1 MKTIN
6 FYKKDKLIFS
16 VYADELDDVLAKPQD
31 YFSGYTSDMIITDIK
46 YEYPIFKDDRL
57 REMTKEEKVRNNIP
71 VQLVDGEFIK
81 DKKLIVVPK
90 PAGNQKYMYWDK
102 DKWLL
107 DNQKEFDD
115 YCDLIDELKAKSLAY
130 GFDYK
135 VKDKDHRQK
144 CRDTDIAKMVSVI
157 VALQIAKEMKVDK
170 KVTWYFEDNFGMEAG
185 LQELGQLMLF
195 GTTFVQSV
203 YDTENYFKTEIAPKE
218 VTKEEINT
226 VLKQASENE
235 LKGILAYTDEPLVSS
250 DFKGTSVSSTI
261 DSTLTMVME
270 KNMVKVIV
278 WYDNEW
284 GYSERTVDLVAYVAA
299 KGL

>member
-6 FYKKDKLIFS
+6 FYKKEKLIFS
-16 VYADELDDVLAKPQD
+16 VYADELDDVLAKPQE
-31 YFSGYTSDMIITDIK
+31 YFSGYSSDMIVTDII

-90 PAGNQKYMYWDK
+90 PAGNQKYVYWDK

-115 YCDLIDELKAKSLAY
+115 YCTLIDELKAKSLAY

-185 LQELGQLMLF
+185 LQELGVLMLY

-203 YDTENYFKTEIAPKE
+203 YDTENYFKTKVNPKE
-218 VTKEEINT
+218 VTSDEFESKRKEIH
-226 VLKQASENE
+226 LK
-235 LKGILAYTDEPLVSS
+235 LA
-250 DFKGTSVSSTI
+250 TS
-261 DSTLTMVME
+261 
-270 KNMVKVIV
+270 
-278 WYDNEW
+278 
-284 GYSERTVDLVAYVAA
+284 
-299 KGL
+299 

>member
-31 YFSGYTSDMIITDIK
+31 YFSGYSSDMIITDIQ

-90 PAGNQKYMYWDK
+90 PAGNEKYMYWDK

-115 YCDLIDELKAKSLAY
+115 YCALIDDLKAKSLAY

-135 VKDKDHRQK
+135 VKDKHHRQK

-170 KVTWYFEDNFGMEAG
+170 KVIWYFEDNFGMEAG

-203 YDTENYFKTEIAPKE
+203 YDTENYFKTKVNPKE
-218 VTKEEINT
+218 VTSVEFESKRKEIH
-226 VLKQASENE
+226 LK
-235 LKGILAYTDEPLVSS
+235 LAIS
-250 DFKGTSVSSTI
+250 
-261 DSTLTMVME
+261 
-270 KNMVKVIV
+270 
-278 WYDNEW
+278 
-284 GYSERTVDLVAYVAA
+284 
-299 KGL
+299 

>member
-1 MKTIN
+1 MKTIQ

-31 YFSGYTSDMIITDIK
+31 YFSGYSSDMIITDVK

-157 VALQIAKEMKVDK
+157 VALQIAEKLGKIK
-170 KVTWYFEDNFGMEAG
+170 KITWYFEDNFGMEAG
-185 LQELGQLMLF
+185 LQELGTLMLY

-203 YDTENYFKTEIAPKE
+203 YDTENYFKTKVNPKDLSKSEFEAKRKEIH
-218 VTKEEINT
+218 TK
-226 VLKQASENE
+226 
-235 LKGILAYTDEPLVSS
+235 LAMS
-250 DFKGTSVSSTI
+250 
-261 DSTLTMVME
+261 
-270 KNMVKVIV
+270 
-278 WYDNEW
+278 
-284 GYSERTVDLVAYVAA
+284 
-299 KGL
+299 

>member
-6 FYKKDKLIFS
+6 FYKKEKLIFS
-16 VYADELDDVLAKPQD
+16 VYAESLEDVLKSPTS
-31 YFSGYTSDMIITDIK
+31 YFNGYTQDMIITDIT
-46 YEYPIFKDDRL
+46 YQYPIYKDDVL
-57 REMTKEEKVRNNIP
+57 REMSKEEKVRANID
-71 VQLVDGEFIK
+71 VQLDDGEFIK

-90 PAGNQKYMYWDK
+90 PAGNEKYMYWDK

-115 YCDLIDELKAKSLAY
+115 YCNLIDELKAKSLAY

-170 KVTWYFEDNFGMEAG
+170 KVTWYFEDNVGMSAG
-185 LQELGQLMLF
+185 LQELGQLMLY

-203 YDTENYFKTEIAPKE
+203 YDTENYFKTKVNPKDLSKSEFEAKRKEIH
-218 VTKEEINT
+218 TK
-226 VLKQASENE
+226 
-235 LKGILAYTDEPLVSS
+235 LAMS
-250 DFKGTSVSSTI
+250 
-261 DSTLTMVME
+261 
-270 KNMVKVIV
+270 
-278 WYDNEW
+278 
-284 GYSERTVDLVAYVAA
+284 
-299 KGL
+299 